1 MGRTTHREVH
11 ERLTEWADSA
21 PPLPSSDLARFM
33 GPVRPRT
40 ALGSNRA
47 VRAAVR
53 TGLGL
58 KVFGLLAAMAVTG
71 AAAVG
76 VTQVA
81 QHEPE
86 PATPVT
92 VPAAPSAGPDLT
104 PTAAPDDDPSSAAS
118 ASPTAAPRPRTTPS
132 APAAPRVH
140 RTHPAEPGPRPH
152 PSSHESEAPDPSSS
166 DGPDQPEPTSEP
178 ASADLAPMD

>member
-1 MGRTTHREVH
+1 MGRKAHRQVH

-21 PPLPSSDLARFM
+21 PPLPNPALAQFM
-33 GPVRPRT
+33 GPVRPRP

-76 VTQVA
+76 VSQVA
-81 QHEPE
+81 QHAPE
-86 PATPVT
+86 PATPVV
-92 VPAAPSAGPDLT
+92 VPVVPSDRPDAAT
-104 PTAAPDDDPSSAAS
+104 TEAPDDDPSTS
-118 ASPTAAPRPRTTPS
+118 ASPSPSTTPRPTTSTPS
-132 APAAPRVH
+132 APRAH
-140 RTHPAEPGPRPH
+140 RTHTASPTPRPH
-152 PSSHESEAPDPSSS
+152 PSSHETEDPEPSSS
-166 DGPDQPEPTSEP
+166 DAPDQPDP
-178 ASADLAPMD
+178 ASDLAAGDATPAD

>member
-1 MGRTTHREVH
+1 MGRKAHRQVH

-21 PPLPSSDLARFM
+21 PPLPNPALAQFM
-33 GPVRPRT
+33 GPVRPRP

-53 TGLGL
+53 TGLGI

-86 PATPVT
+86 PAAPVV
-92 VPAAPSAGPDLT
+92 VPVAPTDGPDVT
-104 PTAAPDDDPSSAAS
+104 TTEAPDDASPSSTP
-118 ASPTAAPRPRTTPS
+118 SPSITPRPRPTTS
-132 APAAPRVH
+132 TPAAPRVH
-140 RTHPAEPGPRPH
+140 RTHEASPTPRPH
-152 PSSHESEAPDPSSS
+152 PSSHESADPEPSSS
-166 DGPDQPEPTSEP
+166 DAPDQPDP
-178 ASADLAPMD
+178 ASDVAAGDATPAD